1 MTRLRFSANLG
12 FLWND
17 LPLPDAIRRAK
28 AAGFAAVECHWPYEA
43 DAAEVSGAL
52 AETGLPM
59 LGINTVTGG
68 AGHFG
73 LSACPDRT
81 NDARVAIEQAV
92 AYAEAI
98 DAQAIHIMAGVA
110 EGPAAR
116 DAFLSNLQFA
126 AGLTDRMLL
135 IEPLNAFDVPGYF
148 LRTTD
153 QAIEVIQDLAV
164 PNLRLMFD
172 CYHVARSEG
181 DVIRRLTTLLP
192 RIGHIQIASVPERT
206 APDGGALDYQ
216 EVFATLRTLG
226 WHRPIGAE
234 YKPGGP
240 TEASLGWLTT
250 ELNLASQ
257 LRTHFTMRPSPAP
270 SACPIRRATL

>member
-28 AAGFAAVECHWPYEA
+28 AAGFAAVECHWPY
-43 DAAEVSGAL
+43 DTDPAEVSDAL

-59 LGINTVTGG
+59 LGINTITGG

-73 LSACPDRT
+73 LSACPDRID
-81 NDARVAIEQAV
+81 DARAAIEQAL

-126 AGLTDRMLL
+126 AGLTNRMLL
-135 IEPLNAFDVPGYF
+135 IEPLNTFDVPGYF
-148 LRTTD
+148 LQTTE
-153 QAIEVIQDLAV
+153 QAIGVIKDVSAS
-164 PNLRLMFD
+164 NLKLMFD
-172 CYHVARSEG
+172 CYHVARTEG
-181 DVIRRLTTLLP
+181 EVEVIPRLEKLLP
-192 RIGHIQIASVPERT
+192 VIGHIQIASVPDRS
-206 APDGGALDYQ
+206 APDHGELNYLK
-216 EVFATLRTLG
+216 VFSTLLAFG
-226 WHRPIGAE
+226 WTRPIGAE
-234 YKPGGP
+234 YRPDGP
-240 TEASLGWLTT
+240 TEGSLTWL
-250 ELNLASQ
+250 S
-257 LRTHFTMRPSPAP
+257 
-270 SACPIRRATL
+270 SATA

>member
-28 AAGFAAVECHWPYEA
+28 VAGFAAVECHRPY
-43 DAAEVSGAL
+43 DTDPSEVSGAL
-52 AETGLPM
+52 AESGLPM
-59 LGINTVTGG
+59 LGINTITGG

-73 LSACPDRT
+73 LSACPDRIY
-81 NDARVAIEQAV
+81 DARAAIEQAV
-92 AYAEAI
+92 GYAEAI

-126 AGLTDRMLL
+126 AGLTDRTLL

-148 LRTTD
+148 LQTTD
-153 QAIEVIQDLAV
+153 QAMGVIEEVGV
-164 PNLRLMFD
+164 PNLKLMFD
-172 CYHVARSEG
+172 CYHVARTEG
-181 DVIRRLTTLLP
+181 DVIPRLEKLLP
-192 RIGHIQIASVPERT
+192 AIGHIQIASVPNRT
-206 APDGGALDYQ
+206 APDTGTLDYPA
-216 EVFATLRTLG
+216 VFAAVRALG
-226 WHRPIGAE
+226 WSRPIGAE

-240 TEASLGWLTT
+240 TETSLGWLKK
-250 ELNLASQ
+250 ELDLK
-257 LRTHFTMRPSPAP
+257 LP
-270 SACPIRRATL
+270 

>member
-28 AAGFAAVECHWPYEA
+28 AAGFGAVECHWPY
-43 DAAEVSGAL
+43 DTDPVEVSDAL
-52 AETGLPM
+52 AETGMPM
-59 LGINTVTGG
+59 LGINTITGG

-73 LSACPDRT
+73 LSACPDRID
-81 NDARVAIEQAV
+81 DARAAIEQAL

-116 DAFLSNLQFA
+116 DAFPSNLKFA

-148 LRTTD
+148 LQTTD
-153 QAIEVIQDLAV
+153 QAMGVIEEVGV
-164 PNLRLMFD
+164 PNLKLMFD
-172 CYHVARSEG
+172 CYHVARTEG
-181 DVIRRLTTLLP
+181 DVIPRLEKLLP
-192 RIGHIQIASVPERT
+192 AIGHIQIASVPDRT
-206 APDGGALDYQ
+206 APDTGTLDYQ
-216 EVFATLRTLG
+216 KVFADLRALG
-226 WHRPIGAE
+226 WSRPIGAE

-240 TEASLGWLTT
+240 TEESLGWLKK
-250 ELNLASQ
+250 ELDLK
-257 LRTHFTMRPSPAP
+257 LP
-270 SACPIRRATL
+270 

>member
-17 LPLPDAIRRAK
+17 LPLPDSIRRAK
-28 AAGFAAVECHWPYEA
+28 AAGFAAVECHWPY
-43 DAAEVSGAL
+43 DTDPAEVSDAL

-59 LGINTVTGG
+59 LGINTITGG

-73 LSACPDRT
+73 LSACPERID
-81 NDARVAIEQAV
+81 DARAAIEQAV

-116 DAFLSNLQFA
+116 DTFLGNLQFA

-148 LRTTD
+148 LRRTD
-153 QAIEVIQDLAV
+153 QAMEVIDDVSA
-164 PNLRLMFD
+164 PNLKLMFD
-172 CYHVARSEG
+172 CYHVARTEG
-181 DVIRRLTTLLP
+181 DVVERLEKLLP
-192 RIGHIQIASVPERT
+192 VIGHIQIASVPDRST
-206 APDGGALDYQ
+206 PDHGDLNYR
-216 EVFATLRTLG
+216 EVFSTLRAIG
-226 WHRPIGAE
+226 WSRPIGAE
-234 YKPGGP
+234 YRPDGP
-240 TEASLGWLTT
+240 TEESLSWL
-250 ELNLASQ
+250 S
-257 LRTHFTMRPSPAP
+257 
-270 SACPIRRATL
+270 SATA